1 MTAGTFLL
9 QRQEQTLEQMMAEYK
24 SSEIAEGM
32 SALER
37 EKKKQL

>member
-1 MTAGTFLL
+1 
-9 QRQEQTLEQMMAEYK
+9 MMAEYK

-32 SALER
+32 SQLER

>member
-32 SALER
+32 SQLER